1 MTMTLRL
8 LLTPRDYRAAVRRG
22 IRAARRDTARGAPA
36 YPVGM
41 KLRDGAV
48 IALLL
53 AGLVLLAG
61 CTPGSEKQPAAGSSA
76 PPASASPAPGD
87 QTAPPD
93 TPSPTGSAT
102 PTPAPTA
109 KTVKLPTDCRAI
121 LSQSVLAQLK
131 DVPLNDPAF
140 GESGALADGSLV
152 CNWADPRADTTRLTT
167 KIQRMSRGLALDLLS
182 SLADGQG
189 FTCFTPD
196 GGTRC
201 EKTWKNTQYPVTD
214 GRTLFWR
221 QDVLIDTRYSNLAPK
236 GYTSSIISS
245 IWG

>member
-1 MTMTLRL
+1 
-8 LLTPRDYRAAVRRG
+8 
-22 IRAARRDTARGAPA
+22 
-36 YPVGM
+36 M

-53 AGLVLLAG
+53 AGMVVLAA
-61 CTPGSEKQPAAGSSA
+61 CTPGSEKEPAAGDSA
-76 PPASASPAPGD
+76 PPASASSAPTD
-87 QTAPPD
+87 QATPSD

-102 PTPAPTA
+102 PSPEPTA
-109 KTVKLPTDCRAI
+109 KPVTLPTDCKAI
-121 LSQSVLAQLK
+121 LSQNVLAQLK

-140 GESGALADGSLV
+140 GESGSLENGSLV

-167 KIQRMSRGLALDLLS
+167 KIQRMSRGLALDLLN
-182 SLADGQG
+182 SLADDQG

-221 QDVLIDTRYSNLAPK
+221 QDVLIDTRYSNLAPS
-236 GYTSSIISS
+236 GYTSSIIKS